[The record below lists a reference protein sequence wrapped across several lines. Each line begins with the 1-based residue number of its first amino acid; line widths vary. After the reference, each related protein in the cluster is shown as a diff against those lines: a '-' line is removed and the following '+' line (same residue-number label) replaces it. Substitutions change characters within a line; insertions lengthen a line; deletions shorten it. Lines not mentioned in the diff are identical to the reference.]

1 MAHKIITITREYGSG
16 GRLIAKKVAEALNI
30 AFYDNELIDET
41 ARELGIDID
50 TIRKASQEKS
60 SSFAYSLNNG
70 PLVLPINDQVYA
82 TQAKIIKHLA
92 EKEDCIIVNGCA
104 NYILEDYPDVYYRM
118 TPKKIDDDYMAKPD
132 KIREKAKEVL
142 DMFNSYFYL
151 EELKNASY
159 YLDKNQLLETGIGS
173 VLCLIQYLDEAI
185 KEDDLVGMR
194 RLSKNSDY
202 KMKEFE
208 KAYENLRE
216 INMEEE
222 RQISLFEMM
231 M

>member
-1 MAHKIITITREYGSG
+1 MEKEKLKLTGILEERFQHYDEVLENGCNDPLWADGVNLNLIRNHII
-16 GRLIAKKVAEALNI
+16 IAKRNI
-30 AFYDNELIDET
+30 EEVF
-41 ARELGIDID
+41 
-50 TIRKASQEKS
+50 S
-60 SSFAYSLNNG
+60 
-70 PLVLPINDQVYA
+70 V
-82 TQAKIIKHLA
+82 
-92 EKEDCIIVNGCA
+92 
-104 NYILEDYPDVYYRM
+104 EDYPDVYYRM

-194 RLSKNSDY
+194 RLYKNSDF